1 MEHQADV
8 ALEKPAAYTLQPQG
22 RGAAEGC
29 AEPPTHGRIE
39 EAGSPCGVQ
48 EQDRN
53 VGGGIEGEIDKLG
66 EFCKQIDEGLSKE
79 REESGNKVQHF
90 RHRKYAGNSAGH

>member
-1 MEHQADV
+1 MEHQAEV
-8 ALEKPAAYTLQPQG
+8 ALEEPAARTPQPQG
-22 RGAAEGC
+22 RGPADGC
-29 AEPPTHGRIE
+29 AEPPACGCIK
-39 EAGSPCGVQ
+39 EAGSLCGVQ
-48 EQDRN
+48 KQDRN